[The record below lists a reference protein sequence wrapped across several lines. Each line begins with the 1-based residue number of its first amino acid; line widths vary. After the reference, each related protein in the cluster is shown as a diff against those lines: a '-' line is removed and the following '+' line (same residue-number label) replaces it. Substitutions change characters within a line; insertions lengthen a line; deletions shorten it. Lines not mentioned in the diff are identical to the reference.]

1 MKPLRQTVCACIDH
15 LYSEKTVTD
24 SCALHKMLLVVFFHP
39 RALTQCSYSTD
50 TGSSRA
56 SLNCLCQCDTECPAM
71 VCIPVYCSRELFPIL
86 DTVAGFIS
94 GGGQGVLLPPLG
106 IRLPPLGIGFPSF

>member
-1 MKPLRQTVCACIDH
+1 MDEAPRQTVCACIDH

-39 RALTQCSYSTD
+39 RALTHCSYSTD

-56 SLNCLCQCDTECPAM
+56 HGLCQCDTECPAM
-71 VCIPVYCSRELFPIL
+71 ACIVVYCSRELFPFL
-86 DTVAGFIS
+86 DT
-94 GGGQGVLLPPLG
+94 
-106 IRLPPLGIGFPSF
+106 